1 VNQARLAAAIAALA
15 AVGFCREAYF
25 HFWAEPHYE
34 RPIPGPPID
43 SDFRALRQ
51 MLPPSGEVGYVTD
64 EPVLKSPGSEFQAAK
79 QHFLQMQYALAPV
92 VLRYDDDRAPLV
104 IANVLDEARLA
115 DVLRTHGL
123 VLTAQIGPRTALARP
138 R

>member
-1 VNQARLAAAIAALA
+1 MSQARLAAAIAALA

-79 QHFLQMQYALAPV
+79 QHFLQMQYALAPI
-92 VLRYDDDRAPLV
+92 VLRYDEDRAPLV